1 MLITL
6 VTETYPPD
14 VNGVALTVQG
24 FEQRLRAFGHT
35 VSIVRPRRS
44 SEPENL
50 GNDLCVASIGLPRY
64 PGLRLG
70 LPAGKRLKRQWQ
82 TARPDVIYVATE
94 GLLGASAILTARSL
108 GIPVATGY
116 HTRFDH
122 YMSRYGLSLLSAPAR
137 GWLRGLH
144 NLGCATI
151 VSTGALQ
158 RELTNQGYRH
168 ARWVPRA
175 VDALRF
181 DPNRRDQTLRAHW
194 HAASDAPVFLHV
206 GRIAPEKNIA
216 LAVRAFRAVQRRYPA
231 ARMVLVGDGPLRGSM
246 QAANP
251 DLIFAGTLHGA
262 DLAAHYASADIFLF
276 PSLTETFGNVTL
288 EALAS
293 GLATVAFDD
302 GAAREHIA
310 DGVTG
315 RLAAQQDENAFTA
328 AALELASNPA
338 LRGRIAAAGR
348 ALVAQLDPI
357 SVARAFEQVLMAVAQ
372 QGDRPLNL
380 DTPGGQLR

>member
-24 FEQRLRAFGHT
+24 FEQRLRAFGHS
-35 VSIVRPRRS
+35 VSIVRPRR
-44 SEPENL
+44 EGELANT
-50 GNDLCVASIGLPRY
+50 GIDLCVSSMGLPRY

-70 LPAGKRLKRQWQ
+70 RPAGRRLKRQWKA
-82 TARPDVIYVATE
+82 ARPDVIYVATE

-158 RELTNQGYRH
+158 RELTDQGYRH

-175 VDALRF
+175 VDTLRF
-181 DPNRRDQTLRAHW
+181 DPNRRDPELRARW
-194 HAASDAPVFLHV
+194 NAASDAPVFLHV

-216 LAVRAFRAVQRRYPA
+216 LAVRAFRASQQRYPA
-231 ARMVLVGDGPLRGSM
+231 ARMVLVGDGPLRRSL

-251 DLIFAGTLHGA
+251 DLIFAGTLQGT

-302 GAAREHIA
+302 GAAREHIV

-315 RLAAQQDENAFTA
+315 RLVEQHDEDAFMA
-328 AALELASNPA
+328 AALERASKPE
-338 LRGRIAAAGR
+338 LRVRIAAAGR
-348 ALVAQLDPI
+348 ESLARLDPV
-357 SVARAFEQVLMAVAQ
+357 SVARAFEQVLIAVAQ
-372 QGDRPLNL
+372 QGNRPVSL
-380 DTPGGQLR
+380 DAPGSQLR